1 VQAKNGVVHVIDK
14 VLLPPSTSR
23 NVVGIATGNTDFSTL
38 VSLLTAA
45 ELVTTLGTDDVK
57 TAFTVF
63 APNNAAFAKVDEA
76 ILKCL
81 KEAGNKV
88 RCCTRAWYTCFVSSL
103 RTPHKCMCHFVP
115 FTNNSA
121 PKQLSISRQAVLANL
136 LKYHVVSGTV
146 VASALTDKQV
156 ITTIATNAANK
167 LTFVADG
174 TKLQTSGTG
183 SSAIKTTNILG
194 TNGVVHVSSC
204 THILTVPCI
213 HRCFGARL

>member
-38 VSLLTAA
+38 VELLTAA

-63 APNNAAFAKVDEA
+63 APNNAAFGKVDA
-76 ILKCL
+76 TTLKCL
-81 KEAGNKV
+81 KEAGNK
-88 RCCTRAWYTCFVSSL
+88 
-103 RTPHKCMCHFVP
+103 
-115 FTNNSA
+115 
-121 PKQLSISRQAVLANL
+121 AVLANL

-194 TNGVVHVSSC
+194 TNGVVHIIDTVLIPSDFKCPGGTPSPSASTLTSSSFAAVLLG
-204 THILTVPCI
+204 TLIATAGV
-213 HRCFGARL
+213 F